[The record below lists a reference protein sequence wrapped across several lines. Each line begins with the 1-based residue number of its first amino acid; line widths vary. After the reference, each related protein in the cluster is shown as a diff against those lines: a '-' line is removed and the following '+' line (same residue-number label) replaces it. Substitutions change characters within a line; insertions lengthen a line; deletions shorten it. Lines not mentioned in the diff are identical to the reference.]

1 MHATKYVDIQKPR
14 TYEECMTAENEEGT
28 GYLCMNFWS
37 LQYFVEKK

>member
-1 MHATKYVDIQKPR
+1 MHATEYVDIQKPL

-28 GYLCMNFWS
+28 GSTCMNFRS